1 VRFMPICWSRSAR
14 AGAHRGLMGPY
25 GVITSPNAASIALH
39 EAMGFVKVGVL
50 FETGDKFGKFWD
62 TLWMEKRF

>member
-1 VRFMPICWSRSAR
+1 MPICWSRSAR
-14 AGAHRGLMGPY
+14 AGAQRAY
-25 GVITSPNAASIALH
+25 GVITLPNAASIALH